1 MTENRLKDGEV
12 ANYYHKKIITQTV
25 TQSKD
30 ENVNGYIAIQITSKT
45 QLDLEALKKVN
56 EEGQNKIS

>member
-1 MTENRLKDGEV
+1 MTENKLNDGEV

-25 TQSKD
+25 TQSK
-30 ENVNGYIAIQITSKT
+30 EGIVNDFIAIQVTSKT

-56 EEGQNKIS
+56 EEGLPKII

>member
-25 TQSKD
+25 TQSKERIFND
-30 ENVNGYIAIQITSKT
+30 FIAIQVTSKT

-56 EEGQNKIS
+56 EEGLPKII